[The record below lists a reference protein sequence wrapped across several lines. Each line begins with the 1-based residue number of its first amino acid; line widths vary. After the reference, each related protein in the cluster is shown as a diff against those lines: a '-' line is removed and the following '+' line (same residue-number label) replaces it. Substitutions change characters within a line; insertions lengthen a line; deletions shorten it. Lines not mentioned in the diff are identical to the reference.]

1 MPSGFHAGAWISRIR
16 TIARNEFYLTSI
28 TTFYFLFFTGSRVF
42 LYCYS
47 IKFLE
52 KLENPFH
59 ARCSTLLSASIF
71 RFALLIANRYPCP
84 RYMHPRSLFYFLFIL
99 YFSLFLTNLYSR
111 YIFPFGSFFLLL
123 LPSKTFDLCLSK
135 FRNFKSIPALFFPS
149 IFSRSRENIYILF
162 PPIHFH
168 GKS

>member
-99 YFSLFLTNLYSR
+99 YFFNQSLFSLY
-111 YIFPFGSFFLLL
+111 FSFRF
-123 LPSKTFDLCLSK
+123 
-135 FRNFKSIPALFFPS
+135 
-149 IFSRSRENIYILF
+149 IFSFASPFQNVRSLF
-162 PPIHFH
+162 VEIP
-168 GKS
+168 